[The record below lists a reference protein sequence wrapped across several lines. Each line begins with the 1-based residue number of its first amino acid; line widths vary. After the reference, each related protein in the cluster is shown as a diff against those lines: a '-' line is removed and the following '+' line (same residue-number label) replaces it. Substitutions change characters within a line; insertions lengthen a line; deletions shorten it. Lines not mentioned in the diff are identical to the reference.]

1 MKIISA
7 PFHAIIDYLFV
18 LILALAPYLLHLS
31 PNAANVSYLFA
42 GIHLLLTLL
51 TQNKGSLIGIV
62 PFRVHGLIEFV
73 AGAAF
78 LGLAF
83 WFSSKNDRQAYYY
96 FLTLGLVCIVV
107 FFLTDYNK
115 SSHLKSI

>member
-7 PFHAIIDYLFV
+7 PFHAIIDYLFI
-18 LILALAPYLLHLS
+18 LIPAIAPYLLHLS
-31 PNAANVSYLFA
+31 PNAANVSYIFA

-96 FLTLGLVCIVV
+96 FLTLGVVCIIV
-107 FFLTDYNK
+107 FFLTDYTK